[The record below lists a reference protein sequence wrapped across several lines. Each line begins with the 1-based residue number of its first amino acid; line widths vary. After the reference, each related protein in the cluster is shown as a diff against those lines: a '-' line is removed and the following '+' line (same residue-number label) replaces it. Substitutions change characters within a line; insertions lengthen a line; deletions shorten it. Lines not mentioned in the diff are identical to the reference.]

1 MKNIAGAIKAVMG
14 EVGTINKSLNV
25 GTGGGS
31 YKGVADH
38 EVKETFQP
46 LLAKHGL
53 SILPINVEPTVKI
66 SSSVDQHGKTRQSVF
81 TEVKTKYMLLHESG
95 ESIELAG
102 YGHGVDSQDKSAG
115 KATTYALKY
124 LLLYTFMVPTK
135 FIDDT
140 DNEHSDSLP
149 VPSKTDDSIPF

>member
-14 EVGTINKSLNV
+14 EVGTINKSLNIK
-25 GTGGGS
+25 TKNDS

-46 LLAKHGL
+46 LLAKYGL
-53 SILPINVEPTVKI
+53 SILPINVEPTVKV
-66 SSSVDQHGKTRQSVF
+66 SSSVDQYGKTRQSVF

-95 ESIELAG
+95 EYIELAG